1 LGLTSGLYRKFVMFL
16 SSKNELLCT
25 AFAYKSAPA
34 NDLIE
39 ASISL
44 FIISNVEVAKILND
58 KASVSMIEVF

>member
-1 LGLTSGLYRKFVMFL
+1 MFL